1 MNTCCNEAAWIQYPW
16 LWINIEIQNISLHLF
31 TINSKIKTKTKTE
44 IRKKKNKT
52 EETKDKNKSKN
63 QRKKRRRKKKKEKN
77 KYKAKQNRKRT
88 LCSSLPLAKEL
99 SLVGHYIITTYIY
112 VFPKVKYIGQLYQK
126 LNQYLYIKLHVIS
139 HDDDYFFRC
148 WWLIDIRICYKFRF
162 WINFPFSQLIPSSWL
177 VVS

>member
-1 MNTCCNEAAWIQYPW
+1 LKFKILVYIFLQLTAK
-16 LWINIEIQNISLHLF
+16 
-31 TINSKIKTKTKTE
+31 SKQKQKPKSEKKT
-44 IRKKKNKT
+44 KT

-77 KYKAKQNRKRT
+77 KYKSKQNRKRT

-148 WWLIDIRICYKFRF
+148 
-162 WINFPFSQLIPSSWL
+162 
-177 VVS
+177 